1 MKMPAGVCTMFAFL
15 LQLISLMT
23 VSGVVHFP
31 HGHTTRSESDVFRS
45 DATLKFM
52 RRNLARDPGNALK
65 DAGKGPA
72 YHDEEAREAAEKQA
86 EENPSSGQ
94 NDPLEAG
101 EKAVRDAGKGPA
113 YHDKDARKAAGKA
126 ARGQPAVN
134 NDGSLPHVNKVQRDV
149 GKGANYHDKDAQRAA
164 RKVLKKHGNKGYAG
178 PPNPIE
184 SIGKAAEEA
193 DEDAGSA
200 VKAGNPIEAIG
211 KAAEDAD
218 KDAAKSIAKGESP
231 LDALGKAAEEADEDA
246 ADVIAGKEPE
256 KKKKKALKTKVTA
269 EEMDTSVDGCR
280 NSPKGWQDS
289 QGQDCDD
296 YASGEWCTRYG
307 RYGDG
312 WLDEW
317 GSFEDRATDGKAA
330 TQACCVCGGG
340 ISKNPVAPAPA
351 DASAAPS
358 PAEAAAPS
366 PGPAPGPGV
375 DYTMAYRP
383 LQEQGFHGDLVMHED
398 QETMTGDWGREFGPQ
413 SSGHKDLRKICADH
427 PGNEWCLKHFPP
439 KSSAMTSKIAGA
451 AVALCL
457 IVANGL

>member
-1 MKMPAGVCTMFAFL
+1 MQVFVRGTETHTLEINSHQELVDFVCKVEDANASDLMLSVNGAPIDFSTLEANQTIDISGKL
-15 LQLISLMT
+15 L
-23 VSGVVHFP
+23 GGRVH
-31 HGHTTRSESDVFRS
+31 GS
-45 DATLKFM
+45 
-52 RRNLARDPGNALK
+52 LAR
-65 DAGKGPA
+65 AGKVKGQTPKV
-72 YHDEEAREAAEKQA
+72 EK
-86 EENPSSGQ
+86 E
-94 NDPLEAG
+94 
-101 EKAVRDAGKGPA
+101 
-113 YHDKDARKAAGKA
+113 
-126 ARGQPAVN
+126 
-134 NDGSLPHVNKVQRDV
+134 
-149 GKGANYHDKDAQRAA
+149 
-164 RKVLKKHGNKGYAG
+164 
-178 PPNPIE
+178 
-184 SIGKAAEEA
+184 
-193 DEDAGSA
+193 
-200 VKAGNPIEAIG
+200 
-211 KAAEDAD
+211 
-218 KDAAKSIAKGESP
+218 
-231 LDALGKAAEEADEDA
+231 
-246 ADVIAGKEPE
+246 E

-307 RYGDG
+307 RYDDG